1 MYKNQKSRSML
12 VILVLIMFILSLKFI
27 LVNNKFVEIKNK
39 ELFSITKVKSISKVE
54 KYGYSDILESI
65 GKNKDFVF
73 KSINMLEDGI
83 CDVELNYMGDTKF
96 LYGYLCLINE
106 SENLLGIK
114 SININKDSNIT
125 IINIDFLKNK
135 WLKNIFANII

>member
-135 WLKNIFANII
+135 

>member
-83 CDVELNYMGDTKF
+83 CDVELNYMGDTEF

-135 WLKNIFANII
+135 